1 MTPYPAVSIIPQ
13 HPITGQAVFRPA
25 RIAPCPAGRRSDMR
39 ILVILD
45 CVETALPALETAGGL
60 ACRLGCHDIRVLQPQ
75 PATDPDYQSPDEGMP
90 GNEARLHFARTIA
103 DRATQLHRICTDW
116 AAATGHTTDT
126 HWVEQAGDIRATVA
140 HEASGSDLVVMGR
153 PHAGHAAAISPS
165 LAGALYDA
173 RAAVVMAPLRVLCHH
188 RAEPCRGMACIAR
201 PGARDCKR
209 MAPAGTGPQGNGH
222 HWRIPAGHPARPG
235 TGGHPAP
242 QGRNGGGGAIH
253 QYRYGCGCPDPGTGR
268 TGDLLVMGA
277 YGRPHFLEWL
287 FGGRRW
293 IS

>member
-1 MTPYPAVSIIPQ
+1 M
-13 HPITGQAVFRPA
+13 FRPA

-126 HWVEQAGDIRATVA
+126 HWVERAGDIRATVA
-140 HEASGSDLVVMGR
+140 HEASGSNLVVMGR
-153 PHAGHAAAISPS
+153 PHAGDAAAISPS

-173 RAAVVMAPLRVLCHH
+173 RAAVVMAPLRAYATIGLNPVVAWHASPGLE
-188 RAEPCRGMACIAR
+188 RAIASAWPLLEQAR
-201 PGARDCKR
+201 KVTVIIGESRLDTQPDPALVATLRHKGVTVAVERFISTDTDVGARIR
-209 MAPAGTGPQGNGH
+209 ALAAQ
-222 HWRIPAGHPARPG
+222 
-235 TGGHPAP
+235 
-242 QGRNGGGGAIH
+242 
-253 QYRYGCGCPDPGTGR
+253 
-268 TGDLLVMGA
+268 GDLLVMGA

-287 FGGRRW
+287 FGGPTLD
-293 IS
+293 ILTHALLPLLTHH